1 MRLHQKCSQK
11 KVIQLWNLNLF
22 LKYSLNQTLICVT
35 SHNWEVHKQII
46 VPQKQC
52 PWQPTAFT
60 LSQPSSDTTEQTVPM
75 CAERLVNTRYN
86 PDILSALELACP
98 VTRRGPLEGGDLL
111 TKQLFPIWRPYCHIY
126 VHNPWSYLEDDVISL
141 KLRTLVSGCLCVF
154 SYLSSDRLRFPTQAL
169 ILFCASRWVME
180 SVAIPSMES
189 TMSPTLILALA
200 AFPPSVSYTSK
211 HTDNRRVSGNKKTQQ
226 KWVKCWFWFATH
238 HSVP

>member
-1 MRLHQKCSQK
+1 
-11 KVIQLWNLNLF
+11 
-22 LKYSLNQTLICVT
+22 
-35 SHNWEVHKQII
+35 
-46 VPQKQC
+46 
-52 PWQPTAFT
+52 
-60 LSQPSSDTTEQTVPM
+60 M

-211 HTDNRRVSGNKKTQQ
+211 HTDNRIVSGNKKTQQ